1 MYNWNTNEKMKIH
14 KNSITGLIFYIFLFA
29 CHRDSD
35 KTSLLH
41 RADSLMQEF
50 PDSALAILE
59 SIPHV
64 EKLSGSNRAD
74 YAIFL
79 TRARTKMY
87 IHESSDSLIRY
98 AVDYYKRSWNDE
110 RKMQAYYY
118 RGCVYRDMR
127 CMDLA
132 VKDFLQALKV
142 IPKESE
148 HLYLGAIYENLAGCY
163 EEQNLYEDAMR
174 AHHKAH
180 EIYIKQ
186 KKDDGLFYAVRGIG
200 YVFMLQHQLDS
211 ALVYYQEALDIAENI
226 GEDYYKS
233 LILGELGILYSE
245 EGESQKANQYISASI
260 SSAPA
265 GTSLFTEY
273 LWKGRILRNLHQIDS
288 ARYYL
293 NRSKSSPYIYNRGGS
308 YGELYKLE
316 KEEKNYPAVIEAADS
331 FIYYLDSIYD
341 TTKAVETAHLVDK
354 YEIELYQQKLGGRYK
369 IEVLLL
375 LLFFI
380 IGGTVYLLIDKSRK
394 KKYLELQ
401 SQLMKNR
408 TDILS
413 GDIEGQDNSESDFIK
428 MLEPSLKLCLQLF
441 RRTEVYEKLLFLEK
455 KMGVDVSLSIQEGQI
470 ICESIYETFGDIML
484 KLKIQHVDLT
494 KEDLLHCAFF
504 LLGCSKETILL
515 CTRASEGAFKSRKS
529 RMKIKLGEDFFEW
542 MTTRQ
547 YLVL

>member
-1 MYNWNTNEKMKIH
+1 MKLHI
-14 KNSITGLIFYIFLFA
+14 SYTVGLFLIFSLSA
-29 CHRDSD
+29 CHGGGNE
-35 KTSLLH
+35 TTLLH
-41 RADSLMQEF
+41 QADSLMQEF
-50 PDSALAILE
+50 PDSALYLLE
-59 SIPHV
+59 SIPHP
-64 EKLSGSNRAD
+64 EKLSSSERAD

-79 TRARTKMY
+79 TRARTKLY
-87 IHESSDSLIRY
+87 VHESSDSLIRF
-98 AVDYYKRSWNDE
+98 AVDYYKRSWNNE

-148 HLYLGAIYENLAGCY
+148 YLYLGAIYENLAGCY
-163 EEQNLYEDAMR
+163 EEQDLYEDAMR
-174 AHHKAH
+174 AHYKAH
-180 EIYIKQ
+180 EIYSKQ
-186 KKDDGLFYAVRGIG
+186 KKNDGLFYAVRGIG

-211 ALVYYQEALDIAENI
+211 SLVYYQKVLDIAEAMTD
-226 GEDYYKS
+226 DYYKS

-245 EGESQKANQYISASI
+245 KGEFQKANQYISASI
-260 SSAPA
+260 SSAPV
-265 GTSLFTEY
+265 GTSLFTEH

-293 NRSKSSPYIYNRGGS
+293 NLSKSSSYIFNRGGS

-316 KEEKNYPAVIEAADS
+316 KEEKNYPAAIAAADS

-341 TTKAVETAHLVDK
+341 TTKAAETTRLADQ
-354 YEIELYQQKLGGRYK
+354 YEIELYQQKLAERYK
-369 IEVLLL
+369 IEVLSI

-380 IGGTVYLLIDKSRK
+380 IVGAVYLWIDKRRK

-401 SQLMKNR
+401 NQLMKNR

-413 GDIEGQDNSESDFIK
+413 GDLEEQDNTESDFMG
-428 MLEPSLKLCLQLF
+428 MLEPSLELCLQLF
-441 RRTEVYEKLLFLEK
+441 RRTETYEKLLSLEK
-455 KMGVDVSLSIQEGQI
+455 KMGVATSLSIHEGQM

-484 KLKIQHVDLT
+484 KLKIQYADLT
-494 KEDLLHCAFF
+494 KEDLLHCVFF

-529 RMKIKLGEDFFEW
+529 RMKIKLGEEFFEW
-542 MTTRQ
+542 MTIRQ
-547 YLVL
+547 YLVS

>member
-1 MYNWNTNEKMKIH
+1 MKLH
-14 KNSITGLIFYIFLFA
+14 KYSITGLFFFIFLFA

-226 GEDYYKS
+226 GKIIIN
-233 LILGELGILYSE
+233 LLYWV
-245 EGESQKANQYISASI
+245 NWVFYIAKK
-260 SSAPA
+260 
-265 GTSLFTEY
+265 EN
-273 LWKGRILRNLHQIDS
+273 LRRQI
-288 ARYYL
+288 
-293 NRSKSSPYIYNRGGS
+293 NIY
-308 YGELYKLE
+308 
-316 KEEKNYPAVIEAADS
+316 
-331 FIYYLDSIYD
+331 
-341 TTKAVETAHLVDK
+341 
-354 YEIELYQQKLGGRYK
+354 
-369 IEVLLL
+369 LLL
-375 LLFFI
+375 
-380 IGGTVYLLIDKSRK
+380 YLLH
-394 KKYLELQ
+394 LQ
-401 SQLMKNR
+401 VLVYSQN
-408 TDILS
+408 IS
-413 GDIEGQDNSESDFIK
+413 GKEGFCETCIK
-428 MLEPSLKLCLQLF
+428 
-441 RRTEVYEKLLFLEK
+441 
-455 KMGVDVSLSIQEGQI
+455 
-470 ICESIYETFGDIML
+470 
-484 KLKIQHVDLT
+484 
-494 KEDLLHCAFF
+494 
-504 LLGCSKETILL
+504 
-515 CTRASEGAFKSRKS
+515 
-529 RMKIKLGEDFFEW
+529 
-542 MTTRQ
+542 
-547 YLVL
+547 

>member
-1 MYNWNTNEKMKIH
+1 MKLLLSYI
-14 KNSITGLIFYIFLFA
+14 IGLFLILSLSA
-29 CHRDSD
+29 CHDGGNA
-35 KTSLLH
+35 TTLL
-41 RADSLMQEF
+41 RQADSLMQEF
-50 PDSALAILE
+50 PDSALSLLE
-59 SIPHV
+59 SISHP
-64 EKLSGSNRAD
+64 EKLSGSERAD

-79 TRARTKMY
+79 TRARTKLY
-87 IHESSDSLIRY
+87 VHESSDSLIRF
-98 AVDYYKRSWNDE
+98 AVDYYKRSWNNE

-148 HLYLGAIYENLAGCY
+148 YLYLGAIYENLAGCY
-163 EEQNLYEDAMR
+163 EEQDLYEDAMR
-174 AHHKAH
+174 AHYKAH
-180 EIYIKQ
+180 EIYGKQ
-186 KKDDGLFYAVRGIG
+186 KKNDGLFYAVRGIG

-211 ALVYYQEALDIAENI
+211 SLVYYQKVLDIAEAMTD
-226 GEDYYKS
+226 DYYKS

-245 EGESQKANQYISASI
+245 KGEFQKANQYISASI
-260 SSAPA
+260 SSAPV
-265 GTSLFTEY
+265 GTSLFTEH

-293 NRSKSSPYIYNRGGS
+293 NLSKSSSYIFNRGGS

-316 KEEKNYPAVIEAADS
+316 KEEKNYPAAIAAADS

-341 TTKAVETAHLVDK
+341 TTKAAETTRLADQ
-354 YEIELYQQKLGGRYK
+354 YEIELYQQKLAERYK
-369 IEVLLL
+369 IEVLSI

-380 IGGTVYLLIDKSRK
+380 IVGAVYLWIDKRRK

-401 SQLMKNR
+401 NQLMKNR

-413 GDIEGQDNSESDFIK
+413 GDLEKQDNTESDFMG
-428 MLEPSLKLCLQLF
+428 MLEPSLELCLQLF
-441 RRTEVYEKLLFLEK
+441 RRTETYEKLLSLEK
-455 KMGVDVSLSIQEGQI
+455 KMGVATSLSIHEGQM

-484 KLKIQHVDLT
+484 KLKIQYADLT
-494 KEDLLHCAFF
+494 KEDLLHCVFF

-529 RMKIKLGEDFFEW
+529 RMKIKLGEEFFEW
-542 MTTRQ
+542 MTTCQ
-547 YLVL
+547 YLVS

>member
-1 MYNWNTNEKMKIH
+1 MKLHI
-14 KNSITGLIFYIFLFA
+14 SYTVGLFLIFSLSA
-29 CHRDSD
+29 CHGGGNE
-35 KTSLLH
+35 TTLLH
-41 RADSLMQEF
+41 QADSLMQEF
-50 PDSALAILE
+50 PDSALMILE
-59 SIPHV
+59 SIPHP
-64 EKLSGSNRAD
+64 EKLYGSDRAD

-79 TRARTKMY
+79 TRARTKLY

-127 CMDLA
+127 CMDVA

-316 KEEKNYPAVIEAADS
+316 KEEKNYPAAIEAADS

-394 KKYLELQ
+394 KKYFELQ

-547 YLVL
+547 CLVL

>member
-1 MYNWNTNEKMKIH
+1 MKLHI
-14 KNSITGLIFYIFLFA
+14 SYTVGLFLIFSFSA
-29 CHRDSD
+29 CHGGGNE
-35 KTSLLH
+35 TTLLH
-41 RADSLMQEF
+41 QADSLMQEF
-50 PDSALAILE
+50 PDSALMILE
-59 SIPHV
+59 SIPHP
-64 EKLSGSNRAD
+64 EKLYGSDRAD

-79 TRARTKMY
+79 TRVRTKLY

-316 KEEKNYPAVIEAADS
+316 KEEKNYPAAIEAADS
-331 FIYYLDSIYD
+331 FIYYLDSVYD

>member
-1 MYNWNTNEKMKIH
+1 MKLLLSYI
-14 KNSITGLIFYIFLFA
+14 IGLFLILSLSA
-29 CHRDSD
+29 CHDGGNA
-35 KTSLLH
+35 TTLLH
-41 RADSLMQEF
+41 QADSLMQEF
-50 PDSALAILE
+50 PDSALSLLE
-59 SIPHV
+59 SISHP
-64 EKLSGSNRAD
+64 EKLSGSERAD

-79 TRARTKMY
+79 TRARTKLY
-87 IHESSDSLIRY
+87 VHESSDSLIRF
-98 AVDYYKRSWNDE
+98 AVDYYKRSWNNE

-148 HLYLGAIYENLAGCY
+148 YLYLGAIYENLAGCY
-163 EEQNLYEDAMR
+163 AEQNLYKDAMH